1 MRTECWDIFD
11 HFPTTRLVYP
21 FMPKERGWEWG
32 GRQMW
37 WWGEVNVVVGGGGE
51 CMPAFKEKSPSI
63 SIHRLQKEDTQKY
76 FSTWISVEIKQEI
89 KLNKSVRIW
98 NYLICKRYVTFFY
111 DFPGIRR
118 IPTFSR
124 ISPYLCIYR
133 LGDQDDYNQA
143 EALQVFQVRRYRGF
157 GFKWEFQMLL

>member
-21 FMPKERGWEWG
+21 FMPKEWGWEWG
-32 GRQMW
+32 GE
-37 WWGEVNVVVGGGGE
+37 GKCDGGVVGGGEG
-51 CMPAFKEKSPSI
+51 MPAFKEKSPSI

-98 NYLICKRYVTFFY
+98 NYLICKRYVTFFLRLSWNTQNPN
-111 DFPGIRR
+111 FFKN
-118 IPTFSR
+118 FSL
-124 ISPYLCIYR
+124 SVYR
-133 LGDQDDYNQA
+133 LGDQADCNQA
-143 EALQVFQVRRYRGF
+143 EALQVFQAKRYRGF